1 MAAKISTTAKIYKPL
16 DPTEFNDK
24 KTKFS
29 DVKITK
35 DGSKYIY
42 TDYDNKQFLVVIR
55 GCKILSFIEGKNLFV
70 QLSDPNAIE
79 MIRKYEQNLVNKC
92 ISDSVTWF
100 GEQYNEE
107 ESNNALKSIIL
118 SNANFPDS
126 YTLSLPLSD
135 KFLVKS
141 KIADIADNDDI
152 DIKTKLAKFNLIDV
166 CVNFKS
172 LKINKVE
179 FNIIVEC
186 NQANITGIG
195 KTGEYKTNSILPQNY
210 VSGKITLSKL
220 ITKNYEG
227 KNGQPDI
234 NTKTA
239 DVLYDKN
246 KLRCTFKDI
255 NSRIFKFI
263 KDGNEDSTSYSLSL
277 RLPKGSDEYKMFESI
292 YDETFKILSTGDN
305 CKEYYDKKLTSKQL
319 KGFVKTIIT
328 YNKIDQ
334 EKLKK
339 GEEPTNSPSIYF
351 KVLFDKKQLGK
362 GNKFYGKFMNDV
374 DKKPIDNIDEL
385 LGKDLN
391 ITTLEA
397 YCKGVSFH
405 SKGTSIIF
413 VVDKCYIN
421 FDVPVYDMDSVD
433 TTSVDD
439 DVEDDED
446 EAVSA
451 NKIEE
456 VSEETEEAINSDAE
470 SVVESESEDEEAK
483 AAAAAEALKL
493 SKMKGKTGKK

>member
-42 TDYDNKQFLVVIR
+42 TEYDSKQFLVVIR

-79 MIRKYEQNLVNKC
+79 MIRKYEQTLVNKC
-92 ISDSVTWF
+92 ISDSLSWF

-107 ESNNALKSIIL
+107 ESSNAIKSIIL
-118 SNANFPDS
+118 SNPNFPDS

-141 KIADIADNDDI
+141 KVSDIADNDDI

-172 LKINKVE
+172 IKINKAE
-179 FNIIVEC
+179 YNIIVEC
-186 NQANITGIG
+186 NQANITSVG
-195 KTGEYKTNSILPQNY
+195 KSGDFKNTAILPQNFT
-210 VSGKITLSKL
+210 SGKITLSKL

-277 RLPKGSDEYKMFESI
+277 RLPKNSDERKMFESI
-292 YDETFKILSTGDN
+292 YDETFKIISTGDN
-305 CKEYYDKKLTSKQL
+305 CKEYYDKKYTPKQL
-319 KGFVKTIIT
+319 KTIIKNILS
-328 YNKIDQ
+328 YNKVDQ
-334 EKLKK
+334 EKIKK
-339 GEEPTNSPSIYF
+339 GEEPSNEPSIYF
-351 KVLFDKKQLGK
+351 KVLFDKKQIGK

-374 DKKPIDNIDEL
+374 DKKPIDNVDEL

-391 ITTLEA
+391 ITSLEA

-405 SKGTSIIF
+405 AKGTSIIF

-446 EAVSA
+446 ESVSA

-456 VSEETEEAINSDAE
+456 VSAETEEAVNSDAE
-470 SVVESESEDEEAK
+470 SVVESESEDEELK

>member
-1 MAAKISTTAKIYKPL
+1 MATKILKPC
-16 DPTEFNDK
+16 DPTSFVES

-79 MIRKYEQNLVNKC
+79 MIRKYEKHIVNKC
-92 ISDSVTWF
+92 LSDSVTWF

-141 KIADIADNDDI
+141 KISDIADNDDI

-172 LKINKVE
+172 IKINKVE
-179 FNIIVEC
+179 YNIIVEC
-186 NQANITGIG
+186 NQANLTGIG
-195 KTGEYKTNSILPQNY
+195 KTGEFKNNSIFANNFTP
-210 VSGKITLSKL
+210 GKITLSKL

-227 KNGQPDI
+227 QNGQPDI
-234 NTKTA
+234 NTKSA

-246 KLRCTFKDI
+246 KFRCTFKDI
-255 NSRIFKFI
+255 NSRIFRFI
-263 KDGNEDSTSYSLSL
+263 KDGNEDTTSYSLSL

-292 YDETFKILSTGDN
+292 YEETFKILSTGDN
-305 CKEYYDKKLTSKQL
+305 CKEYYDKKLTLKQL

-328 YNKIDQ
+328 YNKDDQ
-334 EKLKK
+334 KLILSGK
-339 GEEPTNSPSIYF
+339 EPTNTPSIYF
-351 KVLFDKKQLGK
+351 NILLNKKHNSNNK
-362 GNKFYGKFMNDV
+362 EPKFYGKFMNSA
-374 DKKPIDNIDEL
+374 DKKPIDNLDNL

-391 ITTLEA
+391 ITTLET

-405 SKGTSIIF
+405 SKGTSIKF

-421 FDVPVYDMDSVD
+421 FDVPVIDMDSVD
-433 TTSVDD
+433 NASEASDESNNEAEVAEAEAEAEEVAVNSDD
-439 DVEDDED
+439 D
-446 EAVSA
+446 
-451 NKIEE
+451 
-456 VSEETEEAINSDAE
+456 

-483 AAAAAEALKL
+483 AAALKL
-493 SKMKGKTGKK
+493 AQTKSKGKTGKK